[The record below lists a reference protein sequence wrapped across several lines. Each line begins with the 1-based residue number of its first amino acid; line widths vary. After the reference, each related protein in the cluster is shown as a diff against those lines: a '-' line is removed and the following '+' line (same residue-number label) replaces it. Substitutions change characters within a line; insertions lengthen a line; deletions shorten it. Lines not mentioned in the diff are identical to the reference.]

1 MWYHYDTGMKSLHI
15 RNLDEEV
22 LLGLKVRAERHHRS
36 VQKEVEV
43 LLRDAARMVYG
54 NDEAKES
61 PLKNLHIVHAG
72 NKDTS
77 WSRDSIYGDDGR

>member
-1 MWYHYDTGMKSLHI
+1 MKSIHI

-22 LLGLKVRAERHHRS
+22 LHGLKVRAERHHRS

-43 LLRDAARMVYG
+43 LLRDAAQMVNG
-54 NDEAKES
+54 DDDSMES
-61 PLKNLHIVHAG
+61 PLKNLHIVHSG
-72 NKDTS
+72 HKDST